1 MFVVVFGGF
10 GVLLLFLLTNAFLV
24 GLQFFIGVGG
34 LIQFI
39 WAEKLPPSKVFSVRE
54 TRRTGILMW
63 LWLAGSVLVFH
74 Y

>member
-1 MFVVVFGGF
+1 MLAVLFLGF
-10 GVLLLFLLTNAFLV
+10 GSILLLLFTYAFLI
-24 GLQFFIGVGG
+24 GLQLLIGVAG
-34 LIQFI
+34 LVQFI
-39 WAEKLPPSKVFSVRE
+39 WADRLPPSKVLSVRE